1 MEILDIKSL
10 KFKYPSE
17 SEYALD
23 DINLSVK
30 EGEILLLCGASGSGK
45 TTLLRLLKKQLSP
58 NGEIS
63 GQILLFGRSVK
74 ESSACDVG
82 FVMQNPQNQ
91 IVTDKVW
98 HELAFGLEN
107 LGLNKNTIRLRTGE
121 MASFLGI
128 SSWFEKSTNELSGGQ
143 TQILNLASV
152 MAMQP
157 RLLLLDEPIS
167 QLDPI
172 AAREF
177 LNAVLRLNRETG
189 TTVIMSEHRLEDAF
203 LLSDRIAV
211 MANGKIDFCG
221 SPKQTAEYII
231 SGQSSPLFKS
241 LPASAR
247 IFSMT
252 GGRGECP
259 LDIRQGRAYLRNNF
273 ASKQNAAAV
282 KAESKAKPDKK
293 IITIR
298 NASFRYEKSGPDIIK
313 SLNFNIYGGE
323 NLCIIGANGAGKST
337 LLRLICGS
345 LKPYIGK
352 IKRSNNLRF
361 ALLPQRSEL
370 VFLKD
375 SLNEDYTSACLE
387 LGLEEKAVEQRIS
400 KLADEFNLTSLLNRH
415 PYDLSG
421 GETQRAALAKL
432 MIKKPDVLL
441 LDEPTKGIDP
451 AGKDELS
458 LLIKRLCKGGVTV
471 VTVTHDIEFAAA
483 VCERCAL
490 LFNGEIIS
498 SGEPAA
504 FFCGNN
510 FYTTA
515 ANRISRGIFNNVISC
530 EEIAE
535 ICNREKADDGKI

>member
-1 MEILDIKSL
+1 MEILDIKNL
-10 KFKYPSE
+10 KFKYPNE
-17 SEYALD
+17 SEYALND
-23 DINLSVK
+23 VNLSVN

-58 NGEIS
+58 SGES
-63 GQILLFGRSVK
+63 CGKILLFGKSVE
-74 ESSACDVG
+74 ESEACDVG

-107 LGLNKNTIRLRTGE
+107 LGLDKNTIRLRTGE

-128 SSWFEKSTNELSGGQ
+128 SSWFDKNTNELSGGQ

-189 TTVIMSEHRLEDAF
+189 ATVIMSEHRLEDAF
-203 LLSDRIAV
+203 LLSDRVAV
-211 MANGKIDFCG
+211 MDKGKIAFCG
-221 SPKQTAEYII
+221 TPSETAEHII
-231 SGQSSPLFKS
+231 SEQSSSLFKS
-241 LPASAR
+241 LPASAK

-252 GGRGECP
+252 GGMGECP

-273 ASKQNAAAV
+273 SSKQGAAV
-282 KAESKAKPDKK
+282 KNKRSEKACEK
-293 IITIR
+293 IIRLR
-298 NASFRYEKSGPDIIK
+298 NTSFRYEKSGADIIK
-313 SLNFNIYGGE
+313 NLSFNIYGGE
-323 NLCIIGANGAGKST
+323 NLCILGANGAGKST

-345 LKPYIGK
+345 LRPYIGK
-352 IKRSNNLRF
+352 VKCKNGLRF

-375 SLNEDYTSACLE
+375 SLNEDFMAACLDF
-387 LGLEEKAVEQRIS
+387 GLEEKSAEQRIAQ
-400 KLADEFNLTSLLNRH
+400 LAEEFDLTQLLNRH

-432 MIKKPDVLL
+432 MINKPDVLL

-458 LLIKRLCKGGVTV
+458 ALIKKLCKDGITV
-471 VTVTHDIEFAAA
+471 VTVTHDIEFAACS
-483 VCERCAL
+483 CERCAL

-498 SGEPAA
+498 SGEPAE
-504 FFCGNN
+504 FFCGNS

-515 ANRISRGIFNNVISC
+515 ANRISRGIFKNAISC
-530 EEIAE
+530 EQVAE
-535 ICNREKADDGKI
+535 ICNGGENEN